1 MARPEINMFKNY
13 KFKDYDFK
21 LILYLCVITV
31 LGILLVNS
39 AQPENTKKQLMGFIA
54 GLAIMIILSFIDYH
68 IWLKIWPVY
77 YFLMIGLLVA
87 VLVKGNTALG
97 AKRWFTLF
105 GIRFQPSEAA
115 KILLI
120 LFFAQFIMKFKERI
134 NQWYMILIMIVL
146 AAPPMALIFKEPDLS
161 TTIVFALIFLSIL
174 FLGEINYRYFIA
186 LAAVGIP
193 AFIIVFLLLIQPNSV
208 LVKNNEND
216 KGLVEGYQQL
226 RVLAWLHP
234 DEYELE
240 EAFQQQNSIMAIGS
254 GQLTGKGLNNTG
266 VNSVKK
272 GNFISEPQTDF
283 IFTIAG
289 EELGFVG
296 SATIII
302 LLMLITIECFIVAFK
317 AADLPGRIIAGG
329 MGAFIG
335 FQSTINICVTTGLF
349 PNTGIPLP
357 FVSYGLTS
365 LLVIYVG
372 MGFVMNVRLQ
382 KQRKFN
388 ND

>member
-1 MARPEINMFKNY
+1 MFKNY

-21 LILYLCVITV
+21 LILYLCVITII
-31 LGILLVNS
+31 GILLVNS
-39 AQPENTKKQLMGFIA
+39 AQPDNTRKQLMGFVA

-87 VLVKGNTALG
+87 VLIKGNTALG

-134 NQWYMILIMIVL
+134 NQWYMILIMVVL

-193 AFIIVFLLLIQPNSV
+193 AFIIVFLLLIQPDSV
-208 LVKNNEND
+208 LVGKNGED
-216 KGLVEGYQQL
+216 GIVEQYQQL

-372 MGFVMNVRLQ
+372 MGFVMNIRLQ
-382 KQRKFN
+382 KERKFN

>member
-1 MARPEINMFKNY
+1 MFKNY

-21 LILYLCVITV
+21 LILYLCMITIIGV
-31 LGILLVNS
+31 LLVNS
-39 AQPENTKKQLMGFIA
+39 AQPDNTRKQLMGFIA

-87 VLVKGNTALG
+87 VLIKGNTALG

-193 AFIIVFLLLIQPNSV
+193 AFIIVFLLLIQPDSA
-208 LVKNNEND
+208 LVGKNGED
-216 KGLVEGYQQL
+216 GLIEQYQQL
-226 RVLAWLHP
+226 RILAWLHP

-372 MGFVMNVRLQ
+372 MGFVMNIRLQ
-382 KQRKFN
+382 KERKFN

>member
-1 MARPEINMFKNY
+1 MFKNY

-21 LILYLCVITV
+21 LILYLCIITII
-31 LGILLVNS
+31 GILLVNS
-39 AQPENTKKQLMGFIA
+39 AQPENTRKQLMGFVA

-87 VLVKGNTALG
+87 VLIKGNTALG

-134 NQWYMILIMIVL
+134 NQWYMILIMVVL
-146 AAPPMALIFKEPDLS
+146 ASPPMALIFKEPDLS

-193 AFIIVFLLLIQPNSV
+193 AFIIVFLLLIQPDSA
-208 LVKNNEND
+208 LVGKNGED
-216 KGLVEGYQQL
+216 GLIEQYQQL

-365 LLVIYVG
+365 LLVIYIG

>member
-1 MARPEINMFKNY
+1 MFKNY
-13 KFKDYDFK
+13 RLKDYNFK
-21 LILYLCVITV
+21 LIVYLCVLTT
-31 LGILLVNS
+31 LGVLLVNS
-39 AQPENTKKQLMGFIA
+39 AQPENMKKQLMGFIA
-54 GLAIMIILSFIDYH
+54 GVGIMIILSFIDYH
-68 IWLKIWPVY
+68 IWLKIWPAY
-77 YFLMIGLLVA
+77 YVIMIGLLAA
-87 VLVKGNTALG
+87 VLLKGDTTLG

-105 GIRFQPSEAA
+105 GVRFQPSEAA

-120 LFFAQFIMKFKERI
+120 LFFSQFIMKFKERI
-134 NQWYMILIMIVL
+134 NQWYMILLMIALTAVPL
-146 AAPPMALIFKEPDLS
+146 AMIYKQPDLS
-161 TTIVFALIFLSIL
+161 TTIVFGLIFLSIL
-174 FLGEINYRYFIA
+174 FIGEISYKYFIA
-186 LAAVGIP
+186 FGAIAVP
-193 AFIIVFLLLIQPNSV
+193 AIIIVFILLIQPNSI
-208 LVKNNEND
+208 LVE
-216 KGLVEGYQQL
+216 KGIVEGYQQL
-226 RVLAWLHP
+226 RILAWLHP

-266 VNSVKK
+266 VNSVKT
-272 GNFISEPQTDF
+272 GDFISEPQTDF

-302 LLMLITIECFIVAFK
+302 LLILITIECFIASFR
-317 AADLPGRIIAGG
+317 APDLAGKIIAGG
-329 MGAFIG
+329 IGAFIG

-365 LLVIYVG
+365 LLVLFAG
-372 MGFVMNVRLQ
+372 MGLVMNVRFQ
-382 KQRKFN
+382 KERKVS

>member
-1 MARPEINMFKNY
+1 MFKNY

-134 NQWYMILIMIVL
+134 NQWYMILIMVVL

-193 AFIIVFLLLIQPNSV
+193 AFIIVFLLLIQPDSA
-208 LVKNNEND
+208 LVGKNGED
-216 KGLVEGYQQL
+216 GLIEPYQQL

-365 LLVIYVG
+365 LLVIYIG

>member
-1 MARPEINMFKNY
+1 MFKNY

-21 LILYLCVITV
+21 LILYLCIITII
-31 LGILLVNS
+31 GILLVNS
-39 AQPENTKKQLMGFIA
+39 AQPENTRKQLMGFIA

-68 IWLKIWPVY
+68 IWLKIWPAY

-87 VLVKGNTALG
+87 VLIKGNISLG

-134 NQWYMILIMIVL
+134 NQWYMILIMVIL

-193 AFIIVFLLLIQPNSV
+193 AFIIVFLLLIQPDSA
-208 LVKNNEND
+208 LVGKNGD
-216 KGLVEGYQQL
+216 DGLIEQYQQL
-226 RVLAWLHP
+226 RILAWLHP

-302 LLMLITIECFIVAFK
+302 LLMLISIECFIVAFK

-329 MGAFIG
+329 MGAYIG

>member
-1 MARPEINMFKNY
+1 MFKNY

-134 NQWYMILIMIVL
+134 NQWYMILIMVILVV
-146 AAPPMALIFKEPDLS
+146 PPLALIFKEPDLS

-208 LVKNNEND
+208 LVKNSEND

-226 RVLAWLHP
+226 RILAWLHP

-302 LLMLITIECFIVAFK
+302 LLMLITMECFIVAFK

>member
-1 MARPEINMFKNY
+1 MFKNY

-21 LILYLCVITV
+21 LILYLCALTIIGV
-31 LGILLVNS
+31 LLVNS
-39 AQPENTKKQLMGFIA
+39 AQPHNTKKQLMGFVA
-54 GLAIMIILSFIDYH
+54 GLSIMIILSFIDYH

-77 YFLMIGLLVA
+77 YFVMIALLVL
-87 VLVKGNTALG
+87 VLWKGSTALG
-97 AKRWFTLF
+97 AKRWFTIF
-105 GIRFQPSEAA
+105 GIKFQPSEAA

-120 LFFAQFIMKFKERI
+120 LFFAQFIMKFKDRI
-134 NQWYMILIMIVL
+134 NQWYMILIMIALALPPVL
-146 AAPPMALIFKEPDLS
+146 LIFKQPDLS

-174 FLGEINYRYFIA
+174 FLGEVSIRYFLA

-193 AFIIVFLLLIQPNSV
+193 AFIIVFILLIQPNSV
-208 LVKNNEND
+208 LVEKEIV
-216 KGLVEGYQQL
+216 KPYQQL
-226 RVLAWLHP
+226 RILAWLHP

-296 SATIII
+296 SSTIII
-302 LLMLITIECFIVAFK
+302 LIILITVECFIVAFK

-329 MGAFIG
+329 MGAYIG

-349 PNTGIPLP
+349 PNTGVPLP

-365 LLVIYVG
+365 LLVLFAG

>member
-1 MARPEINMFKNY
+1 MFKNY
-13 KFKDYDFK
+13 KLVDYDFK
-21 LILYLCVITV
+21 LILYLCVITI

-39 AQPENTKKQLMGFIA
+39 AQPENTRKQLMGFVA

-77 YFLMIGLLVA
+77 YFVMIGLLVA
-87 VLVKGNTALG
+87 VLVKGNSALG
-97 AKRWFTLF
+97 AQRWFTLF

-146 AAPPMALIFKEPDLS
+146 AIPPLVLIFKEPDLS

-186 LAAVGIP
+186 LAAVVIP
-193 AFIIVFLLLIQPNSV
+193 AFIIVFLLLIQPDSV
-208 LVKNNEND
+208 LVKRDDNH
-216 KGLVEGYQQL
+216 GIVEGYQQL

-329 MGAFIG
+329 MGAYIG

>member
-1 MARPEINMFKNY
+1 MFKNY

-21 LILYLCVITV
+21 LILYLCMITIIGV
-31 LGILLVNS
+31 LLVNS
-39 AQPENTKKQLMGFIA
+39 AQPDNTRKQLMGFIA

-87 VLVKGNTALG
+87 VLIKGNTALG

-134 NQWYMILIMIVL
+134 NQWYMILIMIIL

-193 AFIIVFLLLIQPNSV
+193 AFIIVFLLLIQPDSA
-208 LVKNNEND
+208 LVGKNGED
-216 KGLVEGYQQL
+216 GLIEQYQQL
-226 RVLAWLHP
+226 RILAWLHP

-329 MGAFIG
+329 MGAYIG

>member
-1 MARPEINMFKNY
+1 MFKNY
-13 KFKDYDFK
+13 KLVDYDFK
-21 LILYLCVITV
+21 LILYLCVITI

-39 AQPENTKKQLMGFIA
+39 AQPENTRKQLMGFVA

-77 YFLMIGLLVA
+77 YFVMIGLLVA
-87 VLVKGNTALG
+87 VLVKGNSALG
-97 AKRWFTLF
+97 AQRWFTLF

-134 NQWYMILIMIVL
+134 NQWYMILIMVIL

-186 LAAVGIP
+186 LAAVVIP
-193 AFIIVFLLLIQPNSV
+193 AFIIVFLLLIQPDSV
-208 LVKNNEND
+208 LVKRDDNH
-216 KGLVEGYQQL
+216 GIVEGYQQL

-329 MGAFIG
+329 MGAYIG

>member
-1 MARPEINMFKNY
+1 MFKNY

-77 YFLMIGLLVA
+77 YFLMIALLVA

-134 NQWYMILIMIVL
+134 NQWYMILIMVILVI
-146 AAPPMALIFKEPDLS
+146 PPLALIFKEPDLS
-161 TTIVFALIFLSIL
+161 TTIVFALIFLSIV

-193 AFIIVFLLLIQPNSV
+193 AFIIVFLLLIQPDSI
-208 LVKNNEND
+208 LVKNSEND

>member
-1 MARPEINMFKNY
+1 MFKNY

-77 YFLMIGLLVA
+77 YFLMIALLVA

-134 NQWYMILIMIVL
+134 NLWYMILIMVILVI
-146 AAPPMALIFKEPDLS
+146 PPLALIFKEPDLS

-193 AFIIVFLLLIQPNSV
+193 AFIIVFLLLIQPDSI
-208 LVKNNEND
+208 LVKNSEND

>member
-1 MARPEINMFKNY
+1 MFKNY
-13 KFKDYDFK
+13 RFKDYDFK
-21 LILYLCVITV
+21 LILYLCALTII
-31 LGILLVNS
+31 GILLVNS
-39 AQPENTKKQLMGFIA
+39 AQPENTQKQLMGFIA
-54 GLAIMIILSFIDYH
+54 GLSIMIILSFIDYH
-68 IWLKIWPVY
+68 IWLKIWFVY
-77 YFLMIGLLVA
+77 YFVMIAML
-87 VLVKGNTALG
+87 VLVLWKGSTALG
-97 AKRWFTLF
+97 AKRWFTIF
-105 GIRFQPSEAA
+105 GIKFQPSEAA

-134 NQWYMILIMIVL
+134 NQWYMILLMIVL
-146 AAPPMALIFKEPDLS
+146 AIPPIALIYKQPDLS

-174 FLGEINYRYFIA
+174 FLGEINIRYFLA

-193 AFIIVFLLLIQPNSV
+193 AFIIVFILLIQPDSF
-208 LVKNNEND
+208 LVKKEIV
-216 KGLVEGYQQL
+216 KPYQQL
-226 RVLAWLHP
+226 RILAWLHP

-266 VNSVKK
+266 VNSVKN

-302 LLMLITIECFIVAFK
+302 LIVLITVECFFVAFK

-329 MGAFIG
+329 MGAYIG

-349 PNTGIPLP
+349 PNTGVPLP

-365 LLVIYVG
+365 LLVLFAG

-382 KQRKFN
+382 KERKFN

>member
-1 MARPEINMFKNY
+1 MFKNY

-134 NQWYMILIMIVL
+134 NQWYMILIMVILVV
-146 AAPPMALIFKEPDLS
+146 PPLALIFKEPDLS

-208 LVKNNEND
+208 LVKNSEND

>member
-1 MARPEINMFKNY
+1 MFKNY

-134 NQWYMILIMIVL
+134 NQWYMILIMVILVV
-146 AAPPMALIFKEPDLS
+146 PPLALIFKEPDLS

-208 LVKNNEND
+208 LVKSSEND

-226 RVLAWLHP
+226 RILAWLHP

>member
-1 MARPEINMFKNY
+1 MFKNY
-13 KFKDYDFK
+13 RFKDYDFK
-21 LILYLCVITV
+21 LILYLCALTII
-31 LGILLVNS
+31 GILLVNS
-39 AQPENTKKQLMGFIA
+39 AQPENTQKQLMGFIA
-54 GLAIMIILSFIDYH
+54 GLSIMIILSFIDYH
-68 IWLKIWPVY
+68 IWLKIWFVY
-77 YFLMIGLLVA
+77 YFVMIALLVL
-87 VLVKGNTALG
+87 VLWKGSTSLG
-97 AKRWFTLF
+97 AKRWFTIL

-134 NQWYMILIMIVL
+134 NQWYMILLMIVL
-146 AAPPMALIFKEPDLS
+146 AIPPIALIYKQPDLS
-161 TTIVFALIFLSIL
+161 TTIVFALIFLSVL
-174 FLGEINYRYFIA
+174 FLGEVNIRYFLA

-193 AFIIVFLLLIQPNSV
+193 AFIIIFILLIQPNSV
-208 LVKNNEND
+208 LVEK
-216 KGLVEGYQQL
+216 KIVKPYQQL
-226 RVLAWLHP
+226 RILAWLHP

-266 VNSVKK
+266 VNSVKN

-302 LLMLITIECFIVAFK
+302 LIVLITVECFYVAFK

-329 MGAFIG
+329 MGAYIG

-349 PNTGIPLP
+349 PNTGVPLP

-365 LLVIYVG
+365 LLVLFAG

-382 KQRKFN
+382 KERKFN

>member
-1 MARPEINMFKNY
+1 MFKNY

-21 LILYLCVITV
+21 LILYLCIITV
-31 LGILLVNS
+31 IGILLVNS
-39 AQPENTKKQLMGFIA
+39 AQPDNTRKQLMGFVA

-77 YFLMIGLLVA
+77 YLAMIGLLVA

-134 NQWYMILIMIVL
+134 NQWYMILIMVIL

-193 AFIIVFLLLIQPNSV
+193 AFIIVFLLLIQPDSV
-208 LVKNNEND
+208 LVGKNGED
-216 KGLVEGYQQL
+216 GLVEQYQQL

-365 LLVIYVG
+365 LLVIYIG

-382 KQRKFN
+382 KERKFN

>member
-1 MARPEINMFKNY
+1 MFKNY
-13 KFKDYDFK
+13 RFKDYDFK

-39 AQPENTKKQLMGFIA
+39 AQPDNTKKQLMGFIA

-87 VLVKGNTALG
+87 VLVKGNVSLG

-134 NQWYMILIMIVL
+134 NQWYMILIMVVL
-146 AAPPMALIFKEPDLS
+146 AIPPVALIFKEPDLS

-193 AFIIVFLLLIQPNSV
+193 AFIIIFLLLIQPDSV
-208 LVKNNEND
+208 LVKRDDNH
-216 KGLVEGYQQL
+216 GVVEGYQQL

-266 VNSVKK
+266 INSVKK

-382 KQRKFN
+382 AQRKFN

>member
-1 MARPEINMFKNY
+1 MFKNY

-21 LILYLCVITV
+21 LILYLCTITV
-31 LGILLVNS
+31 IGVLLVNS
-39 AQPENTKKQLMGFIA
+39 AQPDNTRKQLMGFIA

-77 YFLMIGLLVA
+77 YFIMIGLLVA
-87 VLVKGNTALG
+87 VLIKGNVSLG

-134 NQWYMILIMIVL
+134 NQWYMILIMIIL
-146 AAPPMALIFKEPDLS
+146 AIPPTALIFKQPDLS
-161 TTIVFALIFLSIL
+161 TTIVFGLIFLSIL

-193 AFIIVFLLLIQPNSV
+193 AFIIIFILLIQPDSV
-208 LVKNNEND
+208 LVKRDDNH
-216 KGLVEGYQQL
+216 GIVEGYQQL

-254 GQLTGKGLNNTG
+254 GQLTGKGLNNSG
-266 VNSVKK
+266 INSVKK

-329 MGAFIG
+329 MGAYIG
-335 FQSTINICVTTGLF
+335 FQSMINICVTTGLF

-357 FVSYGLTS
+357 LVSYGLTS
-365 LLVIYVG
+365 LLVIYIG

>member
-1 MARPEINMFKNY
+1 MFKNY

-77 YFLMIGLLVA
+77 YFLMIALLVA

-134 NQWYMILIMIVL
+134 NQWYMILIMVILVI
-146 AAPPMALIFKEPDLS
+146 PPLALIFKEPDLS

-193 AFIIVFLLLIQPNSV
+193 AFIIVFLLLIQPDSI
-208 LVKNNEND
+208 LVKNSEND

>member
-1 MARPEINMFKNY
+1 MFKNY

-77 YFLMIGLLVA
+77 YFLMIALLVA

-134 NQWYMILIMIVL
+134 NQWYMILIMVILVI
-146 AAPPMALIFKEPDLS
+146 PPLALIFKEPDLS

-193 AFIIVFLLLIQPNSV
+193 AFIIVFLLLIQPDSI
-208 LVKNNEND
+208 LVKNSEND

-266 VNSVKK
+266 INSVKK

-382 KQRKFN
+382 AQRKFN

>member
-1 MARPEINMFKNY
+1 MFKNY

-21 LILYLCVITV
+21 LILYLCALTAIGV
-31 LGILLVNS
+31 LLVNS
-39 AQPENTKKQLMGFIA
+39 AQPENTKKQLMGFLA
-54 GLAIMIILSFIDYH
+54 GLSIMIILSFIDYH
-68 IWLKIWPVY
+68 IWLKIWFIY

-87 VLVKGNTALG
+87 VLFKGETTLG

-105 GIRFQPSEAA
+105 GVRFQPSEAA

-120 LFFAQFIMKFKERI
+120 LFFAKFIMKFKDNI
-134 NQWYMILIMIVL
+134 NQWYMILIMFAL
-146 AAPPMALIFKEPDLS
+146 AVPNIFLIYKQPDLS
-161 TTIVFALIFLSIL
+161 TTIVFTLIFFSVL
-174 FLGEINYRYFIA
+174 FLGEINIRYFLA

-193 AFIIVFLLLIQPNSV
+193 AFIIIFILLLQPDSV
-208 LVKNNEND
+208 LVRKEIV
-216 KGLVEGYQQL
+216 KSYQQD
-226 RVLAWLHP
+226 RILAWLHP

-302 LLMLITIECFIVAFK
+302 LITLITIECFIVAFK
-317 AADLPGRIIAGG
+317 APDLPGRIIAGG
-329 MGAFIG
+329 MGAYIG
-335 FQSTINICVTTGLF
+335 FQSMINICVTTGLF
-349 PNTGIPLP
+349 PNTGVPLP

-365 LLVIYVG
+365 LLVLFAG
-372 MGFVMNVRLQ
+372 MGFVMNIRLQ
-382 KQRKFN
+382 KQRKLN

>member
-1 MARPEINMFKNY
+1 MFKNY

-54 GLAIMIILSFIDYH
+54 GLAIMIILYFIDYH

-134 NQWYMILIMIVL
+134 NQWYMILIMVILVI
-146 AAPPMALIFKEPDLS
+146 PPLALIFKEPDLS

-193 AFIIVFLLLIQPNSV
+193 AFIIVFLLLIQPNSI
-208 LVKNNEND
+208 LVKNSEND

>member
-1 MARPEINMFKNY
+1 MFKNY

-21 LILYLCVITV
+21 LILYLCALTAIGV
-31 LGILLVNS
+31 LLVNS
-39 AQPENTKKQLMGFIA
+39 AQPENTKKQLMGFLA
-54 GLAIMIILSFIDYH
+54 GLSIMIILSFIDYH
-68 IWLKIWPVY
+68 IWLKIWFIY

-87 VLVKGNTALG
+87 VLFKGETSLG

-105 GIRFQPSEAA
+105 GVRFQPSEAA

-120 LFFAQFIMKFKERI
+120 LFFAKFIMKFKDNI
-134 NQWYMILIMIVL
+134 NQWYMILIMF
-146 AAPPMALIFKEPDLS
+146 ALVVPNIFLIYKQPDLS
-161 TTIVFALIFLSIL
+161 TTIVFTLIFFSVL
-174 FLGEINYRYFIA
+174 FLGEINIRYFLA

-193 AFIIVFLLLIQPNSV
+193 AFIIIFILLLQPDSV
-208 LVKNNEND
+208 LVRKEIV
-216 KGLVEGYQQL
+216 KSYQQD
-226 RVLAWLHP
+226 RILAWLHP

-302 LLMLITIECFIVAFK
+302 LITLITIECFIVAFK
-317 AADLPGRIIAGG
+317 APDLPGRIIAGG
-329 MGAFIG
+329 MGAYIG
-335 FQSTINICVTTGLF
+335 FQSMINICVTTGLF
-349 PNTGIPLP
+349 PNTGVPLP

-365 LLVIYVG
+365 LLVLFAG
-372 MGFVMNVRLQ
+372 MGFVMNIRLQ
-382 KQRKFN
+382 KQRKLN

>member
-1 MARPEINMFKNY
+1 MFKNY
-13 KFKDYDFK
+13 KLKDYDFK
-21 LILYLCVITV
+21 LILYLCIITII
-31 LGILLVNS
+31 GILLVNS
-39 AQPENTKKQLMGFIA
+39 AQPENTRKQLMGFVA

-87 VLVKGNTALG
+87 VLIKGNTALG

-134 NQWYMILIMIVL
+134 NQWYMILIMVVL

-193 AFIIVFLLLIQPNSV
+193 AFIIVFLLLIQPDSA
-208 LVKNNEND
+208 LVGKNGED
-216 KGLVEGYQQL
+216 GLIEQYQQL

>member
-1 MARPEINMFKNY
+1 MFKNY

-134 NQWYMILIMIVL
+134 NQWYMILIMVILVV
-146 AAPPMALIFKEPDLS
+146 PPLALIFKEPDLS

-186 LAAVGIP
+186 SAAVGIP

-208 LVKNNEND
+208 LVKNSEND

-226 RVLAWLHP
+226 RILAWLHP

>member
-1 MARPEINMFKNY
+1 MFKNY

-21 LILYLCVITV
+21 LILYLCIITIIGV
-31 LGILLVNS
+31 LLVNS
-39 AQPENTKKQLMGFIA
+39 AQPDNTKKQLMGFIA

-87 VLVKGNTALG
+87 VLIKGNTALG

-134 NQWYMILIMIVL
+134 NQWYMILIMIIL

-193 AFIIVFLLLIQPNSV
+193 AFIIVFLLLIQPDSA
-208 LVKNNEND
+208 LVGKNGED
-216 KGLVEGYQQL
+216 GLIEQYQQL

-365 LLVIYVG
+365 LLVIYIG

-382 KQRKFN
+382 KQRKIN

>member
-1 MARPEINMFKNY
+1 MFKNY

-134 NQWYMILIMIVL
+134 NQWYMILIMVILVV
-146 AAPPMALIFKEPDLS
+146 PPVALIFKEPDLS

-208 LVKNNEND
+208 LVKNSEND

-226 RVLAWLHP
+226 RILAWLHP

>member
-1 MARPEINMFKNY
+1 MFKNY

-21 LILYLCVITV
+21 LILYLCMITIIGV
-31 LGILLVNS
+31 LLVNS
-39 AQPENTKKQLMGFIA
+39 AQPDNTRKQLMGFIA

-87 VLVKGNTALG
+87 VLIKGNTALG

-193 AFIIVFLLLIQPNSV
+193 AFIIVFLLLIQPDSA
-208 LVKNNEND
+208 LVGKNGED
-216 KGLVEGYQQL
+216 GLIEQYQQL
-226 RVLAWLHP
+226 RILAWLHP

-329 MGAFIG
+329 MGAYIG

>member
-1 MARPEINMFKNY
+1 MFKNY

-21 LILYLCVITV
+21 LILYLCVITII
-31 LGILLVNS
+31 GILLVNS
-39 AQPENTKKQLMGFIA
+39 AQPDNTRKQLMGFVA

-87 VLVKGNTALG
+87 VLIKGNTALG

-193 AFIIVFLLLIQPNSV
+193 AFIIVFLLLIQPDSV
-208 LVKNNEND
+208 LVGKNGED
-216 KGLVEGYQQL
+216 GIVEQYQQL

-372 MGFVMNVRLQ
+372 MGFVMNIRLQ
-382 KQRKFN
+382 KERKFN

>member
-1 MARPEINMFKNY
+1 MFKNY
-13 KFKDYDFK
+13 RFKDYDFK
-21 LILYLCVITV
+21 LILYLCALTII
-31 LGILLVNS
+31 GILLVNS
-39 AQPENTKKQLMGFIA
+39 AQPENTQKQLMGFIA
-54 GLAIMIILSFIDYH
+54 GLSIMIILSFIDYH
-68 IWLKIWPVY
+68 IWLKIWFVY
-77 YFLMIGLLVA
+77 YFVMIALLIL
-87 VLVKGNTALG
+87 VLWKGSTSLG
-97 AKRWFTLF
+97 AKRWFTIL

-134 NQWYMILIMIVL
+134 NQWYMILLMIVL
-146 AAPPMALIFKEPDLS
+146 VIPPVALIYKQPDLS

-174 FLGEINYRYFIA
+174 FLGEINIRYFLA

-193 AFIIVFLLLIQPNSV
+193 AFIIVFILLIQPDSF
-208 LVKNNEND
+208 LVKKEIV
-216 KGLVEGYQQL
+216 KPYQQL
-226 RVLAWLHP
+226 RILAWLHP

-266 VNSVKK
+266 VNSVKN

-302 LLMLITIECFIVAFK
+302 LIVLITVECFYVAFK

-329 MGAFIG
+329 MGAYIG

-349 PNTGIPLP
+349 PNTGVPLP

-365 LLVIYVG
+365 LLVLFAG

-382 KQRKFN
+382 KERKFN

>member
-1 MARPEINMFKNY
+1 MFKNY

-77 YFLMIGLLVA
+77 YFLMIGFLVA

-134 NQWYMILIMIVL
+134 NQWYMILIMVILVV
-146 AAPPMALIFKEPDLS
+146 PPLALIFKEPDLS

-208 LVKNNEND
+208 LVKNSEND

-226 RVLAWLHP
+226 RILAWLHP

-283 IFTIAG
+283 IFTITG

>member
-1 MARPEINMFKNY
+1 MFKNY
-13 KFKDYDFK
+13 RFKDYDFK
-21 LILYLCVITV
+21 LILYLSAITII
-31 LGILLVNS
+31 GILLVNS
-39 AQPENTKKQLMGFIA
+39 AQPDNTRKQLMGFVA
-54 GLAIMIILSFIDYH
+54 GLSIMIILSFIDYH
-68 IWLKIWPVY
+68 IWLKIWFVY
-77 YFLMIGLLVA
+77 YFVMIALLVL
-87 VLVKGNTALG
+87 VLWKGSTALG
-97 AKRWFTLF
+97 TKRWFTIF
-105 GIRFQPSEAA
+105 GIKFQPSEAA

-120 LFFAQFIMKFKERI
+120 LFFAQFIMKFKDRI
-134 NQWYMILIMIVL
+134 NQWYMILLMIVL
-146 AAPPMALIFKEPDLS
+146 AVPPIALIYKQPDLS
-161 TTIVFALIFLSIL
+161 TTIVFALIFLSVL
-174 FLGEINYRYFIA
+174 FLGEINIRYFLA

-193 AFIIVFLLLIQPNSV
+193 AFIIIFILLIQPDSV
-208 LVKNNEND
+208 LVRKEIV
-216 KGLVEGYQQL
+216 KPYQQL
-226 RVLAWLHP
+226 RILAWLHP

-266 VNSVKK
+266 VNSVKN

-302 LLMLITIECFIVAFK
+302 LIVLITIECFYVAFK

-329 MGAFIG
+329 MGAYIG

-349 PNTGIPLP
+349 PNTGVPLP

-365 LLVIYVG
+365 LLVLFAG

-382 KQRKFN
+382 KERKFN